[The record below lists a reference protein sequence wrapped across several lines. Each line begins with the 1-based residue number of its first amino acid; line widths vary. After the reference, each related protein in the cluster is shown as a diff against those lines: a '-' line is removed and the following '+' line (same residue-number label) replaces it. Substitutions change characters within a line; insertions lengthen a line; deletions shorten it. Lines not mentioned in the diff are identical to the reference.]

1 MEQTQI
7 IQLAKQLWSAISQ
20 PLFEISGHKLSVMTF
35 VTAIILFVVF
45 VKGAHIVEKFLRKF
59 LHDKPIDQGIK
70 NSLARF
76 GRYITIVIGAVITLE
91 TVGVSLSS
99 LAALGAVLMV
109 GIGFG
114 LQNIAQNFISG
125 LIILLERPIKEGD
138 IVEVGGV
145 SGRVID
151 IQARSTLIQTR
162 NDVSILVPNS
172 QFISEQV
179 VNESFSGQRIRYSVS
194 VGVAYGSDTKLVK
207 ETLLNVALKNE
218 KVLKTPPPDVL
229 FTNFGDSSLDFELRV
244 WLDDLWSYVV
254 VMSDLRF
261 EIDEQFRKN
270 KITIPFPQR
279 DLHVVSSNVSFKQ

>member
-1 MEQTQI
+1 MNQQQLI
-7 IQLAKQLWSAISQ
+7 DLAKEFWTALSE
-20 PLFEISGHKLSVMTF
+20 PLFEISGNKLSVMTF
-35 VTAIILFVVF
+35 ITAVILFVVF
-45 VKGAHIVEKFLRKF
+45 IKGAHVVERFLRKF
-59 LHDKPIDQGIK
+59 LNDKPIDQGIK

-76 GRYITIVIGAVITLE
+76 GRYITIVIGAIITLE
-91 TVGVSLSS
+91 TIGVSLSS

-179 VNESFSGQRIRYSVS
+179 INESFSGQQIRYSVS

-207 ETLLNVALKNE
+207 ETLLAVAAANP
-218 KVLKTPPPDVL
+218 KVLKNPGADVL

-244 WLDDLWSYVV
+244 WLEDLWSYIIVL
-254 VMSDLRF
+254 SELRF
-261 EIDEQFRKN
+261 AIDEQFREKQ
-270 KITIPFPQR
+270 ITIPFPQR
-279 DLHVVSSNVSFKQ
+279 DLHVVSSNVKFQ

>member
-1 MEQTQI
+1 MDQKQLI
-7 IQLAKQLWSAISQ
+7 DLAKQFWAALSQ
-20 PLFEISGHKLSVMTF
+20 PLFEVSGNKLSIMTF
-35 VTAIILFVVF
+35 ITALILFVVF
-45 VKGAHIVEKFLRKF
+45 IKGAHVVERFLRKF
-59 LHDKPIDQGIK
+59 LNDKPLDQGIK
-70 NSLARF
+70 NSMARF
-76 GRYITIVIGAVITLE
+76 GRYITIVVGAVITLE
-91 TVGVSLSS
+91 TIGISLSS

-138 IVEVGGV
+138 VVQVGGV
-145 SGRVID
+145 SGRVVD

-179 VNESFSGQRIRYSVS
+179 INESFSGHQIRYSVS

-207 ETLLNVALKNE
+207 DTLMAVAAENS
-218 KVLKTPPPDVL
+218 KVLKNPAPDVL
-229 FTNFGDSSLDFELRV
+229 FTEFGDSSLNFELRV
-244 WLDDLWSYVV
+244 WLEDLWAYTVV
-254 VMSDLRF
+254 LSELRF
-261 EIDEQFRKN
+261 AIDAEFREK

-279 DLHVVSSNVSFKQ
+279 DLHVVSSNVKFQ

>member
-1 MEQTQI
+1 MNQQQLI
-7 IQLAKQLWSAISQ
+7 DLAKEFWAALSE
-20 PLFEISGHKLSVMTF
+20 PLFEISGNKLSVMTF
-35 VTAIILFVVF
+35 ITAVILFVVF
-45 VKGAHIVEKFLRKF
+45 IKGAHVVERFLRKF
-59 LHDKPIDQGIK
+59 LQDKPIDQGIK

-76 GRYITIVIGAVITLE
+76 GRYITIVIGAIITLE
-91 TVGVSLSS
+91 TIGVSLSS

-138 IVEVGGV
+138 IVQVGGV

-179 VNESFSGQRIRYSVS
+179 INESFSGHQIRYSVS

-207 ETLLNVALKNE
+207 ETLLAVAAANP
-218 KVLKTPPPDVL
+218 KVLKNPGPDVL

-244 WLDDLWSYVV
+244 WLEDLWSYIIVL
-254 VMSDLRF
+254 SELRF
-261 EIDEQFRKN
+261 AIDEQFREKQ
-270 KITIPFPQR
+270 ITIPFPQR
-279 DLHVVSSNVSFKQ
+279 DLHVVSSNVKFQ

>member
-7 IQLAKQLWSAISQ
+7 IQLAKQLWTAISQ

-35 VTAIILFVVF
+35 VTAVILFIVF
-45 VKGAHIVEKFLRKF
+45 VKGAHFVERFLRKF

-76 GRYITIVIGAVITLE
+76 GRYITIIVGAVVTLE
-91 TVGVSLSS
+91 TIGVSLSS

-125 LIILLERPIKEGD
+125 LIILLERPIKQGD

-145 SGRVID
+145 SGRVVD

-162 NDVSILVPNS
+162 DDVSILVPNS

-179 VNESFSGQRIRYSVS
+179 INESFSGQQIRHSVK
-194 VGVAYGSDTKLVK
+194 VGVSYGSDTQLVK
-207 ETLLNVALKNE
+207 ETLLAVARDNKR
-218 KVLKTPPPDVL
+218 VLNTPEADVL
-229 FTNFGDSSLDFELRV
+229 FTDFGDSSLNFELRV
-244 WLDDLWSYVV
+244 WLDDLWSYIVV
-254 VMSDLRF
+254 LSELRF
-261 EIDEQFRKN
+261 EIDKRFREKN
-270 KITIPFPQR
+270 ITIPFPQR
-279 DLHVVSSNVSFKQ
+279 DLHLVSSNITLK

>member
-1 MEQTQI
+1 MDQTEI
-7 IQLAKQLWSAISQ
+7 YKLAKQFWAALSQ
-20 PLFEISGHKLSVMTF
+20 PLFEVSGNKLSVMTF
-35 VTAIILFVVF
+35 ITAVILFVVF
-45 VKGAHIVEKFLRKF
+45 VKGAHVVERFLRKF
-59 LHDKPIDQGIK
+59 LHDKHLDQGIK
-70 NSLARF
+70 NSMARF
-76 GRYITIVIGAVITLE
+76 GRYITIVIGAVVTLE
-91 TVGVSLSS
+91 TIGVSLSS

-179 VNESFSGQRIRYSVS
+179 INESFSGQQIRYSVS

-207 ETLLNVALKNE
+207 ETLLEVAKSNP
-218 KVLKTPPPDVL
+218 KVMSNPAPDVL

-244 WLDDLWSYVV
+244 WLDDLWTYVV
-254 VMSDLRF
+254 VLSELRF
-261 EIDEQFRKN
+261 EIDQKFRDQN
-270 KITIPFPQR
+270 ITIPFPQR
-279 DLHVVSSNVSFKQ
+279 DMHVVSSNVKFN